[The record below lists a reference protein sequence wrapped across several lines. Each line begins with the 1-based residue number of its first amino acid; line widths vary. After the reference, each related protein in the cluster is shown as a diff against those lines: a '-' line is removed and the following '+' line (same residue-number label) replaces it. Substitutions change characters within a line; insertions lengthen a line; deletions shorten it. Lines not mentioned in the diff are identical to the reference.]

1 VKTILFVHQSA
12 DLYGS
17 DRVLLDLACG
27 VQSRGMKA
35 IVLLPTAGPLLGRL
49 TAANV
54 EAHVVPVARLTR
66 ASLSPLGLLCLPGE
80 IRRALRAIDELLR
93 GRTVHLVHS
102 NTLAVLGGAFW
113 AKRHR
118 LPHLWHVHELL
129 VSPGVVRHGFPWL
142 LRWLADRVL
151 CNSVM
156 TAMWVL
162 DEQPVLGPR
171 TDVVWNG
178 IVPREQAGHAL
189 ASGRTFRS
197 EVGCTASGMVCVA
210 MVGRVNRLK
219 GQALLVEAATWLWRQ
234 GVRNVVF
241 VLVGSPP
248 NGQEHYLEDLRKRV
262 ADSPAR
268 ARIVLRDFQEDIW
281 PVWEGCD
288 IAVVPSTEPES
299 FGLVAIEAMSSGK
312 PVVAAGHGGLLDI
325 VADGETGCLVPP
337 NDVVAL
343 ASALR
348 RLIEAPA
355 LRERMGEAGR
365 SRQAA
370 RFSLGAQIDAT
381 LECYANTWNQF
392 GEANHA

>member
-1 VKTILFVHQSA
+1 MKTILFVHQSA

-27 VQSRGMKA
+27 VQARGMKA
-35 IVLLPTAGPLLGRL
+35 IVLLPMPGPLLDRL
-49 TAANV
+49 TAADV
-54 EAHVVPVARLTR
+54 EAHVLPVARLSR
-66 ASLSPLGLLCLPGE
+66 ASLSPMGLLRLSGE
-80 IRRALRAIDELLR
+80 IRRALRAMDECLR
-93 GRTVHLVHS
+93 GRAIHLVHS

-129 VSPGVVRHGFPWL
+129 VAPGVVRRGFPWL

-156 TAMWVL
+156 TAKWVL
-162 DEQPVLGPR
+162 DEQPALGSR

-178 IVPREQAGHAL
+178 IVPREQSRRAL
-189 ASGRTFRS
+189 AAGQAFRR
-197 EVGCTASGMVCVA
+197 EVGCAVPGMVCVA

-234 GVRNVVF
+234 GVRDVVY

-248 NGQEHYLEDLRKRV
+248 YGQEHYLEELRKRV
-262 ADSPAR
+262 ARSPAHG
-268 ARIVLRDFQEDIW
+268 RIVLRDFQEDIW

-299 FGLVAIEAMSSGK
+299 FGLVAIEAMSSGR

-355 LRERMGEAGR
+355 LRARMGEAGR

-381 LECYANTWNQF
+381 LECYANTWQQY
-392 GEANHA
+392 EEVNHV